1 MKVGGITN
9 LWIPNL
15 PQDVVQD
22 IEIGLQVHYLTICWI
37 TIKVHVLV
45 LLHLN
50 ILILYEL
57 SSMTVST
64 IQTKEVRESNKVHL
78 VVLTLHGLVD
88 DVNSTN
94 LVLLMM
100 IGSIKLHDDIVVP
113 MPPKLHQVNE
123 PNGAQILNHLL
134 QLRLLKLTMCISIN
148 ALRLHNLVAS
158 SS

>member
-1 MKVGGITN
+1 MKIGGITN
-9 LWIPNL
+9 LWIQDM

-22 IEIGLQVHYLTICWI
+22 IEIGLQVHCLTIYRI

-57 SSMTVST
+57 SSTTVST
-64 IQTKEVRESNKVHL
+64 IQTKEARESNRVHL

-88 DVNSTN
+88 DVNSTS

-100 IGSIKLHDDIVVP
+100 IGSIKLHDDLVVP
-113 MPPKLHQVNE
+113 MLPELHQVNE
-123 PNGAQILNHLL
+123 PMEC
-134 QLRLLKLTMCISIN
+134 KSLTICC
-148 ALRLHNLVAS
+148 S
-158 SS
+158 SGSSN